1 MFSAQNLGR
10 QNSNFDMQLESQ
22 GVYEDILIGTGREM
36 GSGDSMVAAIKEK
49 GVCKDSTNLG
59 KQGLNLVGSSLRK

>member
-1 MFSAQNLGR
+1 
-10 QNSNFDMQLESQ
+10 MQLKSQ

-49 GVCKDSTNLG
+49 GGCKDSANLG
-59 KQGLNLVGSSLRK
+59 NRGGI